1 MLFERLGKYCQKK
14 FSGEK
19 RDDYYKVTGF
29 FGMCVLIN
37 NTASY
42 SFSM

>member
-1 MLFERLGKYCQKK
+1 MLFEQLGKYCQKK
-14 FSGEK
+14 FSREK
-19 RDDYYKVTGF
+19 RDDYRKVTGI

-42 SFSM
+42 IFVM